1 MSTLKGNVITGDN
14 LSQRMRGVLDYVA
27 TSVAKTLGPNGH
39 NALIQNMDTLFSTKD
54 GWTVLRNIKLENT
67 VDNSIKSMIE
77 SVAQSTVLRAGDGST
92 TSTIAANRLN
102 QIITENIK
110 GNYPIREIEDTLEK
124 CINDI
129 IDKIKS
135 KSMDITEETLGEDIY
150 KIAMVSTNWNKELSQ
165 IIADIYV
172 NTHNPIIK
180 VVASGT
186 DKTSVEYIDGYD
198 LAGGLLLPNFYITDA
213 DDKSCKVKNPRM
225 LLFDFSINE
234 KWFAPLVSVADV
246 IGTQQGLPVIILA
259 PAFSTGFRDK
269 LIAYNKNAISS
280 KKSPANIIPVTYVNN
295 YATDKDCVDDFMALT
310 GIVPIT
316 ITNDEVKECFDDL
329 FQIIMNK
336 PIKDASGNDK
346 VITNEDK
353 VIAMQG
359 ALAFIDQY
367 AGTCEE
373 IKITKDNILAQG
385 LNGMNV
391 DEVDKRKK
399 LLRSEIDGKTNECDA
414 LTMLTDDIRV
424 KRIRLG
430 KLQCK
435 MGIIK
440 VGGYG
445 DANLRAKKDALDDAT
460 RACEAAYR
468 SGYVKGSS
476 LSIIE
481 ACMDILDLTSISEN
495 DEINS
500 DESNLY
506 NLLVFGIL
514 SSYLSVFRTLIFNKH
529 EIDAETVSSIVNKCK
544 HDDMVFDVVTET
556 YESKTNIINPTD
568 VDIQSLK
575 ACLRLVIITAT
586 SAQLVVRS
594 YDGYVDPDVETTS
607 ISEVSPVR

>member
-14 LSQRMRGVLDYVA
+14 LSQRMRGVLNYVA

-67 VDNSIKSMIE
+67 IDNSIKSMIE

-92 TSTIAANRLN
+92 TSTIAANKLN
-102 QIITENIK
+102 QIMGQLK
-110 GNYPIREIEDTLEK
+110 SNYPIREIEDTLEQ

-129 IDKIKS
+129 IDKIKL
-135 KSMDITEETLGEDIY
+135 KSIDITEETLGEDIY

-165 IIADIYV
+165 IISDIYV

-180 VVASGT
+180 VVTSGT

-198 LAGGLLLPNFYITDA
+198 LTGGLLLPNFYITDA
-213 DDKSCKVKNPRM
+213 DDKSCKVKNPLM
-225 LLFDFSINE
+225 LLFDFSVNE
-234 KWFAPLVSVADV
+234 KWFTPLVSVADV
-246 IGTQQGLPVIILA
+246 IDTQQGLPIIIFA

-329 FQIIMNK
+329 YQIIMNK
-336 PIKDASGNDK
+336 PIKDADGNK
-346 VITNEDK
+346 KIITNEDK

-359 ALAFIDQY
+359 ALTFIDQY

-373 IKITKDNILAQG
+373 IKITNDNILVQG
-385 LNGMNV
+385 LVGMNV
-391 DEVDKRKK
+391 DEVEKRKK
-399 LLRSEIDGKTNECDA
+399 LLRSEIDSKTNECDA

-481 ACMDILDLTSISEN
+481 ACMEILGMTSICET
-495 DEINS
+495 DEKTTDDS
-500 DESNLY
+500 TLY
-506 NLLVFGIL
+506 DILVFGIL
-514 SSYLSVFRTLIFNKH
+514 SSYVEVFMTLISNKH
-529 EIDAETVSSIVNKCK
+529 EVDSKTISSIINKCK
-544 HDDMVFDVVTET
+544 QDDAVFDVVSET
-556 YESKTNIINPTD
+556 YKPKTDIINPTD
-568 VDIQSLK
+568 VDIQSLR

-607 ISEVSPVR
+607 ISEVSPVK